1 MAACSICGSTNLKKL
16 FSLGDIPLCD
26 NYSQSIEEAKDQKLY
41 PISVFNCL
49 DCGHGELEFKAPEQE
64 IYSEY
69 IYRTSESPGLVSH
82 FQEYAE
88 SVSSLYSRYFNI
100 NLKNKQSLKSLD
112 IGGNDGVLADCLS
125 KCGFN
130 STVLDPSP
138 AVKFCPDHVN
148 SIQDYLSIDTA
159 SKLKI
164 STGSYQLITANNV
177 IANIRD
183 IHGFFGGLHE
193 LLDQDSGMIVLE
205 SGNFP
210 LMLTNNV
217 VEMFNHEH
225 YHYFSYSSLSKLCKQ
240 HGLRITDFCCTGS
253 KGGSFRCVIVN
264 ASNLACPSFTPLTNY
279 EDLIFQRDF
288 TLSSKKLLES
298 LQAQRV
304 KINRLSSPIV
314 GFGAYAGGT
323 ILTYALGLENKIEL
337 LIDDNSSRHGLYSPS
352 AAIRVA
358 EPSAIRSLS
367 NPSLVILAWRFN
379 DMILKK
385 HQEIFS
391 RCKDVVSLF

>member
-1 MAACSICGSTNLKKL
+1 MNLKR
-16 FSLGDIPLCD
+16 
-26 NYSQSIEEAKDQKLY
+26 QSRRYIANIY
-41 PISVFNCL
+41 T
-49 DCGHGELEFKAPEQE
+49 ELR
-64 IYSEY
+64 I
-69 IYRTSESPGLVSH
+69 TGLVSH

-138 AVKFCPDHVN
+138 AVK
-148 SIQDYLSIDTA
+148 LSGSCQLNTGLPGSDTA

-205 SGNFP
+205 SGNLP

-240 HGLRITDFCCTGS
+240 HGLQCR
-253 KGGSFRCVIVN
+253 
-264 ASNLACPSFTPLTNY
+264 LLLY
-279 EDLIFQRDF
+279 WFQGW
-288 TLSSKKLLES
+288 KL
-298 LQAQRV
+298 
-304 KINRLSSPIV
+304 
-314 GFGAYAGGT
+314 
-323 ILTYALGLENKIEL
+323 
-337 LIDDNSSRHGLYSPS
+337 
-352 AAIRVA
+352 
-358 EPSAIRSLS
+358 
-367 NPSLVILAWRFN
+367 
-379 DMILKK
+379 
-385 HQEIFS
+385 
-391 RCKDVVSLF
+391 